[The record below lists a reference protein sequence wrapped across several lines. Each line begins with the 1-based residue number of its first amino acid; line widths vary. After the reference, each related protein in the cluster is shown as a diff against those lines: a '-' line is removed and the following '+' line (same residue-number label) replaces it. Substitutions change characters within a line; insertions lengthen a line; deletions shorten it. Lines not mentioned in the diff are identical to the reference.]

1 MINLLNIITNPI
13 NIIII
18 LPVLVTLISSLVT
31 RYNRERVIKSFYSI
45 INSVELISGLLI
57 ALLLTRG
64 ILFDNDNK
72 LFVYIRNHMP
82 ETAKASLA
90 ANNIYTYLCVAFIV
104 LLIVV
109 LIIKI
114 IMYPLYKHVFGA
126 MAQGIYKVMS
136 SMNSVT
142 RRIIAF
148 FCSIP
153 KAAVSLI
160 CISFVLYFF
169 SYYFTVP
176 GLSLW
181 IDDSIVLQGVY
192 KTALKPVIES
202 EIAKKIPVII
212 NDRFVSATM
221 NGQEVKIAENI
232 RDTLDSYNIK
242 VIQYFN
248 GVTLNDAVKSNEEID
263 NLALELTEGKSGD
276 YDKAKAIYKWITKNI
291 KYDYPKAKQIAVK
304 TEGTKSGTVICY
316 ETRKGIC
323 FDYSSLFISMC
334 RVNGIKVRLVTGL
347 GYSGLAWGDHAWN
360 QFYDSKQKKWINVDC
375 TFGVSGNYFNSSK
388 FYLDHKED
396 RVQEEW

>member
-1 MINLLNIITNPI
+1 MLDIITNPI

-57 ALLLTRG
+57 ALFLTRG

-72 LFVYIRNHMP
+72 LFVYIRSHMP

-104 LLIVV
+104 LLVVV

-126 MAQGIYKVMS
+126 MAQGIYKLMS
-136 SMNSVT
+136 SMSSVT
-142 RRIIAF
+142 RRIITF
-148 FCSIP
+148 VCSIP

-176 GLSLW
+176 RLSVW
-181 IDDSIVLQGVY
+181 IDDSVVLQGVY
-192 KTALKPVIES
+192 RTALKPVVES

-221 NGQEVKIAENI
+221 NGQEVKIADNI

-248 GVTLNDAVKSNEEID
+248 GVTLDDAVKSNDEID
-263 NLALELTEGKSGD
+263 KLALELTEGKLGD
-276 YDKAKAIYKWITKNI
+276 YDKAKTIYKWITKNI

-304 TEGTKSGTVICY
+304 TEGTKSGTIICY

-360 QFYDSKQKKWINVDC
+360 QFYDSKEKKWINVDC
-375 TFGVSGNYFNSSK
+375 TFGVTGNYFNSSK
-388 FYLDHKED
+388 FNLDHKGD

>member
-1 MINLLNIITNPI
+1 MLDIITNPI

-57 ALLLTRG
+57 ALFLTRG

-72 LFVYIRNHMP
+72 LFVYIRSHMP

-104 LLIVV
+104 LLVVV

-126 MAQGIYKVMS
+126 MAQGIYKLMS
-136 SMNSVT
+136 SMSSVT
-142 RRIIAF
+142 RRIITF
-148 FCSIP
+148 VCSIP

-176 GLSLW
+176 RLSVW
-181 IDDSIVLQGVY
+181 IDDSVVLQGVY
-192 KTALKPVIES
+192 RTALKPVVES

-221 NGQEVKIAENI
+221 NGQEVKIADNI

-248 GVTLNDAVKSNEEID
+248 GVTLDDAVKSNDEID
-263 NLALELTEGKSGD
+263 KLALELTEGKLGD

-304 TEGTKSGTVICY
+304 TEGTKSGTIICY

-360 QFYDSKQKKWINVDC
+360 QFYDSKEKKWINVDC
-375 TFGVSGNYFNSSK
+375 TFGVTGNYFNSSK
-388 FYLDHKED
+388 FNLDHKGD